1 MNDST
6 SSAPERAL
14 VHPVWWGS
22 LALLAFNDHVL
33 KGSGLLPEALTGKL
47 SDVAG
52 LVVAP
57 LLFAALVRARSRRAM
72 LACHVAV
79 GAVFAAIQVSTVA
92 ADGWSA
98 IMGLVGTPWV
108 IVSDPTDLFTLPALM
123 ISWHVLVPVTRADAG
138 WARMGA
144 ERVAAVIG
152 LFFCVATS
160 QQDICQDDPDAPACR
175 NEPEC
180 TDNDGD
186 GVCAGVDCDDNDPT
200 AQVDGDG
207 DGFCGMND
215 CDDTDSAV
223 AQQCCVDQDGD
234 GVCSAFDCDDQD
246 AQVWDCCV
254 DQDADG
260 FCADEDCDDLDPNV
274 STDCGCNIEPTVIP
288 VEGLTIDLSE
298 AVAAPAPA
306 CLEMAPLP
314 SVTVAAEVAG
324 TNADLR
330 WLTVQLVSE
339 HPHSLVLGRDCEVT
353 DTPVCIDAAL
363 DSEVQNLIVPGG
375 APVYLHV
382 AAVEPTATATLTYV
396 DEPLLCGDGL
406 QVGPEQCDDG
416 NLDPGDG
423 CDASCQTE

>member
-1 MNDST
+1 MNDPT
-6 SSAPERAL
+6 PSAPERAL
-14 VHPVWWGS
+14 VHPVWWGA

-33 KGSGLLPEALTGKL
+33 KGSPLLPEAVTGKL
-47 SDVAG
+47 SDLAG

-57 LLFAALVRARSRRAM
+57 LLFATLIRARSRRAM

-79 GAVFAAIQVSTVA
+79 GAVFGAIQVFTVA
-92 ADGWSA
+92 ADAWSA
-98 IMGLVGTPWV
+98 LMGLVGAPWV
-108 IVSDPTDLFTLPALM
+108 IVSDPTDLLALPALLV
-123 ISWHVLVPVTRADAG
+123 SWRVLVPATRASAG

-144 ERVAAVIG
+144 ERVAAVVG
-152 LFFCVATS
+152 LIFCVATS
-160 QQDICQDDPDAPACR
+160 AEDPCQRDPDACDEEPACV
-175 NEPEC
+175 
-180 TDNDGD
+180 DADGD
-186 GVCAGVDCDDNDPT
+186 GVCFGADCDDNDFNVQT
-200 AQVDGDG
+200 DADG
-207 DGFCGMND
+207 DGFCGVND
-215 CDDTDSAV
+215 CDDTDPTV
-223 AQQCCVDQDGD
+223 NQQCCIDQDGD

-254 DQDADG
+254 DQDGDG

-274 STDCGCNIEPTVIP
+274 STDCGCTLEPTVIP
-288 VEGLTIDLSE
+288 LEGLTIDLSE
-298 AVAAPAPA
+298 APAVSAPA

-314 SVTVAAEVAG
+314 SMTVAAAVAG
-324 TNADLR
+324 TSANLR

-339 HPHSLVLGRDCEVT
+339 HPHSLVIGRDCEVT
-353 DTPVCIDAAL
+353 DTLACVDAAL

-382 AAVEPTATATLTYV
+382 AAVEPMATATLTYI

-423 CDASCQTE
+423 CDASCQIE